1 MVSSYQVSTHR
12 PALLPARASCSAEGP
27 GELAK
32 ASFIRCTTDL
42 RCLKFSMNWAACV
55 RRLRTLCGTLTL
67 AVMKVARSSGV
78 AGTLPG
84 SHSDNM
90 SGPM

>member
-1 MVSSYQVSTHR
+1 MLAAS
-12 PALLPARASCSAEGP
+12 ASCSGDGA

-55 RRLRTLCGTLTL
+55 RRWRILCGTLTL
-67 AVMKVARSSGV
+67 LVMIVASASGV
-78 AGTLPG
+78 AGTCASG
-84 SHSDNM
+84 HNDSM
-90 SGPM
+90 SGPR